1 MSGPNPVIHWI
12 EKTLDAIRTVCIF
25 IGSIGVIVLI
35 VTHGW
40 LVFGRYV
47 LNDTPTW
54 VERLGLLLIF
64 YVVFLGAAAGVRED
78 SHLGVT
84 MFRDLLPS
92 AFQKVGIILIDLV
105 MAGFGAVMF
114 VSGVELVQFG
124 MDSQIPMLNIPESF
138 RTLPITIF
146 SALVFLICTARAL
159 VRVMTFSTWHPGAET
174 KQPIEE
180 Q

>member
-1 MSGPNPVIHWI
+1 MSGRNALIHWI
-12 EKTLDAIRTVCIF
+12 EKTLDAIRTACILV
-25 IGSIGVIVLI
+25 GSIGVIVLI

-47 LNDTPTW
+47 MNDTPTW

-64 YVVFLGAAAGVRED
+64 YVVFLGAAAGVREE

-84 MFRDLLPS
+84 MFRDMLP
-92 AFQKVGIILIDLV
+92 APLQKVGIILIDLI
-105 MAGFGAVMF
+105 MAGFGAIMF
-114 VSGVELVQFG
+114 LAGVELVQFG
-124 MDSQIPMLNIPESF
+124 WDSQVPMLNIPESF

-146 SALVFLICTARAL
+146 CALVCLICSARAL
-159 VRVMTFSTWHPGAET
+159 VRVLTFVEWDPNATA

-180 Q
+180 S